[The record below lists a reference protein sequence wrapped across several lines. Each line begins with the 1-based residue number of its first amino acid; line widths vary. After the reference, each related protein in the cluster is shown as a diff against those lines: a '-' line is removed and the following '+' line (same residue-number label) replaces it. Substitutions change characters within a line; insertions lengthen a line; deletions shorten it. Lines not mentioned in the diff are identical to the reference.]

1 MGLALMFLT
10 AISSQAQIRFGVQG
24 GFDLTKMSL
33 SGSALDLSNRAGF
46 YVGPTLKFSIPVT
59 GLAADV
65 SALYDSQSSKVD
77 GVKINRQYVSIPVNL
92 RAGLGLGQLLSVF
105 VTAGPQVSFN
115 VGDGSFSWGD
125 AKSYKSTF
133 QLKKSL
139 FSVNLGGGVLIKD
152 IQVSARYNIPVG
164 RTGDITLQDVL
175 TTPGTGL
182 SAGSFDV
189 KSKSSW
195 LLGLTYFF

>member
-115 VGDGSFSWGD
+115 VGDDSFSWGD

-195 LLGLTYFF
+195 QLGLTYFF